1 METNA
6 NFSNPSKSGEKEVIN
21 WLGELAIIHADSKQT
36 HGQFAMVELFATKE
50 GEVPW
55 HIHHRE
61 DEGFYLL
68 EGEMTLYIGAT
79 EKKMK
84 PGDFVW
90 APKDI
95 PHRYSVDS
103 ANYARVLMTFS
114 PPGFEEFVRA
124 TSEPAKDLT
133 PLKPASDSIDFGKVA
148 ELALTYGAEFVEGIE
163 G

>member
-1 METNA
+1 METQTNI
-6 NFSNPSKSGEKEVIN
+6 SNSSTEGKKEAIN
-21 WLGELAIIHADSKQT
+21 WMGELAIIHVDGKQT
-36 HGQFAMVELFATKE
+36 QGLFAMVELYATKE

-55 HIHHRE
+55 HVHHRE

-79 EKKMK
+79 ERKMK
-84 PGDFVW
+84 PGDFVL
-90 APKDI
+90 APKDT

-103 ANYARVLMTFS
+103 EEYARVLMTFS

-133 PLKPASDSIDFGKVA
+133 PLKPSTDAIDFEKVA
-148 ELALTYGAEFVEGIE
+148 AIALTYGAEFVEGIDD
-163 G
+163 

>member
-1 METNA
+1 MKTVTNFL
-6 NFSNPSKSGEKEVIN
+6 NSSTEHNKEILN

-36 HGQFAMVELFATKE
+36 QGQVALVELFATKE

-55 HIHHRE
+55 HVHHRE
-61 DEGFYLL
+61 DEGFFLL
-68 EGEMTLYIGAT
+68 EGEMTLYIGDT

-124 TSEPAKDLT
+124 TSEPANDLT
-133 PLKPASDSIDFGKVA
+133 PLYPAADSIDFEKVA
-148 ELALTYGAEFVEGIE
+148 ELALTYGAEFVEG
-163 G
+163 